1 MELPGFIHGMW
12 RLNDWNFTNKELLNF
27 IEEILDLGIS
37 TFDHADIYGGYTCE
51 SIFGNA
57 LKEKPIL
64 RHKMKVITKC
74 GIKLLSEKYPERKIK
89 TYDYSYEHIV
99 LSVENS
105 LKNLNTDFIDLLL
118 LHRPSPMMNAEEV
131 ARAFSK
137 LHGDGKVLN
146 FGVSNFNPLQF
157 ELLNS
162 ALDTKLV
169 ANQVEISPFN
179 LEHFENGNMEFFQKE
194 KIIPM
199 SWSPLAGGK
208 LFEPTTNYELN
219 LTNTIKDIGKELGT
233 DKIDQVVLAWLLA
246 HPSGIIPVL
255 GSGKIDRIKS
265 AVQSANYKMN
275 LEQWFKIYTAATASE
290 LP

>member
-1 MELPGFIHGMW
+1 MELPEFIHGMW

-27 IEEILDLGIS
+27 IEEVLDLGIS
-37 TFDHADIYGGYTCE
+37 TFDHADIYGDYTCE

-64 RHKMKVITKC
+64 RHKMKIITKC
-74 GIKLLSEKYPERKIK
+74 GIKLLSEKYPERSIKI
-89 TYDYSYEHIV
+89 YDYSYEHIV

-131 ARAFSK
+131 ASAFSK
-137 LHGDGKVLN
+137 LHADGKVLN

-162 ALDTKLV
+162 VVDTKLV

-179 LEHFENGNMEFFQKE
+179 LEHFENGNLEYFQKE

-208 LFEPTTNYELN
+208 LFRPTTNHELN
-219 LTNTIKDIGKELGT
+219 LTNTIKVIGEELGT
-233 DKIDQVVLAWLLA
+233 DKIDQVVLAWLLT

-265 AVQSANYKMN
+265 AVQSSNYKMN
-275 LEQWFKIYTAATASE
+275 LEQWFKIYTAATGSE

>member
-1 MELPGFIHGMW
+1 MDFPKFIHGMW
-12 RLNDWNFTNKELLNF
+12 RLNDWNFTNNELLNF
-27 IEEILDLGIS
+27 IEEVLELGIT
-37 TFDHADIYGGYTCE
+37 TFDHADIYGNYSCE

-64 RHKMKVITKC
+64 RHKMKIITKC
-74 GIKLLSEKYPERKIK
+74 GIKLLSDKYPDRTIK
-89 TYDYSYEHIV
+89 VYDYSYNHIM

-131 ARAFSK
+131 AKAFSK
-137 LHGDGKVLN
+137 LNSDGKVLS

-157 ELLNS
+157 KLLNS
-162 ALDTKLV
+162 VLDKKLV
-169 ANQVEISPFN
+169 TNQVEISPFN

-194 KIIPM
+194 NIVPL

-208 LFEPTTNYELN
+208 LFNPQTNTEIT
-219 LTNTIKDIGKELGT
+219 LTNTIKEIGEELGT
-233 DKIDQVVLAWLLA
+233 DKIDQVALAWLLA
-246 HPSGIIPVL
+246 HPSGIIPIL

-265 AVQSANYKMN
+265 AIHSENHTMN
-275 LEQWFKIYTAATASE
+275 LEQWFKIYTAATGSE

>member
-12 RLNDWNFTNKELLNF
+12 RLNDWNFTKKELVSF
-27 IEEILDLGIS
+27 IEEVLDLGIS
-37 TFDHADIYGGYTCE
+37 TFDHADIYGNYTCE

-64 RHKMKVITKC
+64 RHKMKIITKC

-89 TYDYSYEHIV
+89 IYDYSYEHIV

-208 LFEPTTNYELN
+208 LFEPKTNYELN

-233 DKIDQVVLAWLLA
+233 DKIDQVVLSWLLA

-265 AVQSANYKMN
+265 AIQSVKYKMN
-275 LEQWFKIYTAATASE
+275 LEQWFTIFTAATGSE

>member
-1 MELPGFIHGMW
+1 MELPEFIHGMW

-27 IEEILDLGIS
+27 IEEVLDLGIS
-37 TFDHADIYGGYTCE
+37 TFDHADIYGDYTCE

-64 RHKMKVITKC
+64 RHKMKIITKC
-74 GIKLLSEKYPERKIK
+74 GIKLLSEKYPERSIKI
-89 TYDYSYEHIV
+89 YDYSYEHIM

-105 LKNLNTDFIDLLL
+105 LKYLNTDFIDLLL

-131 ARAFSK
+131 ASAFSK
-137 LHGDGKVLN
+137 LHADGKVLN

-162 ALDTKLV
+162 VVDTKLV

-179 LEHFENGNMEFFQKE
+179 LEHFENGNLEYFQKE

-208 LFEPTTNYELN
+208 LFRPTTNHELN
-219 LTNTIKDIGKELGT
+219 LTNTIKVIGEELGT
-233 DKIDQVVLAWLLA
+233 DKIDQVVLAWLLT

-265 AVQSANYKMN
+265 AVQSSNYKMN
-275 LEQWFKIYTAATASE
+275 LEQWFKIYTAATGSE

>member
-12 RLNDWNFTNKELLNF
+12 RLNDWNFTNKELLSF
-27 IEEILDLGIS
+27 IEEVLDLGIS
-37 TFDHADIYGGYTCE
+37 TFDHADIYGNYTCE

-64 RHKMKVITKC
+64 RHKMKIITKC
-74 GIKLLSEKYPERKIK
+74 GIKLLSDKYPSRTIK
-89 TYDYSYEHIV
+89 VYDYSYEHII

-137 LHGDGKVLN
+137 LYSDGKVFN

-208 LFEPTTNYELN
+208 LFEPKTNYELN

-233 DKIDQVVLAWLLA
+233 DKIDQVVLSWLLA

-265 AVQSANYKMN
+265 AIQSVKYKMN
-275 LEQWFKIYTAATASE
+275 LEQWFTIFTAATGSE

>member
-12 RLNDWNFTNKELLNF
+12 RLNGWNFTKMELLNF
-27 IEEILDLGIS
+27 IEEVLDLGIN

-51 SIFGNA
+51 GIFGNA

-89 TYDYSYEHIV
+89 TYDYSYEHIL

-105 LKNLNTDFIDLLL
+105 LRNLNTDFIDLLL
-118 LHRPSPMMNAEEV
+118 LHRPSPMMNAQEV
-131 ARAFSK
+131 AQAFSK
-137 LHGDGKVLN
+137 LHADGKVLN

-162 ALDTKLV
+162 VLDTKLV

-179 LEHFENGNMEFFQKE
+179 LEHFENGNLEFFQKE

-208 LFEPTTNYELN
+208 LFKPTTNHELN
-219 LTNTIKDIGKELGT
+219 LTNTIKDVGKELGT

>member
-12 RLNDWNFTNKELLNF
+12 RLNDWNFTKKELLSF
-27 IEEILDLGIS
+27 IEEVLDLGIS
-37 TFDHADIYGGYTCE
+37 TFDHADIYGNYTCE

-64 RHKMKVITKC
+64 RHKMKIITKC

-89 TYDYSYEHIV
+89 IYDYSYEHIV

-208 LFEPTTNYELN
+208 LFEPKTNYELN

-233 DKIDQVVLAWLLA
+233 DKIDQVVLSWLLA

-265 AVQSANYKMN
+265 AIQSVKYKMN
-275 LEQWFKIYTAATASE
+275 LEQWFKIYTAATGSE

>member
-37 TFDHADIYGGYTCE
+37 TFDHADIYGDYTCE
-51 SIFGNA
+51 SVFGNA

-64 RHKMKVITKC
+64 RHKMKIITKC
-74 GIKLLSEKYPERKIK
+74 GIKLLSEKYPERSIK
-89 TYDYSYEHIV
+89 VYDYSYKHIV
-99 LSVENS
+99 LSAENS

-118 LHRPSPMMNAEEV
+118 LHRPSPMMNTDEV

-162 ALDTKLV
+162 VLDTKLV

-179 LEHFENGNMEFFQKE
+179 LEHFDNGNMEFFQKE

-208 LFEPTTNYELN
+208 IFNPTTNHELN

-265 AVQSANYKMN
+265 AVESSNYKMN